1 MQHDT
6 FELRPTDQFINVTVL
21 KEVYK
26 MVIGLTS
33 QNRRHI
39 TWNLYQ
45 NSIKREEIDRATN
58 WINTFL
64 AANVEKD
71 MFLTWLKSEFNIFR
85 IECTSF
91 EWELGW
97 SFDSAWLMERK

>member
-1 MQHDT
+1 MSSLMQHDT
-6 FELRPTDQFINVTVL
+6 FELWPTDQFINVTVL

-71 MFLTWLKSEFNIFR
+71 MFLT
-85 IECTSF
+85 
-91 EWELGW
+91 
-97 SFDSAWLMERK
+97 